1 MSTLSQ
7 AGKTLGSA
15 KSPAKS
21 AAAKKNG
28 QAGGRPRGST
38 NQHKENDGHKEEGK

>member
-15 KSPAKS
+15 KSPAKT
-21 AAAKKNG
+21 AAARKNG
-28 QAGGRPRGST
+28 TKGGRPRGSV
-38 NQHKENDGHKEEGK
+38 NHSKPSNRDDDK